1 MAKKVIKKKKLRL
14 LPFLIFIIVIAI
26 IVFTCLFILDTKVK
40 NIIITGNEVL
50 SDDEIIDLAGLTNYP
65 SFYKTLNLTMKNNI
79 SENPLIKNVDIN
91 RSFYH
96 VIEINVDEYE
106 ILYKREDNGK
116 YVLENNKEI
125 TLSKRTPYTIP
136 RLINEI
142 PTNKLD
148 IFIKYFKRIDL
159 NIREKISEINYV
171 PNEFDDDRFLLY
183 MDDGNSVYLTLTKFR
198 MINYYNDV
206 LPQLDGKKGILYLDS
221 GNHFQIMEN

>member
-1 MAKKVIKKKKLRL
+1 MAKVIKKKKLRL

-26 IVFTCLFILDTKVK
+26 IVFACLLILDTKVK

-65 SFYKTLNLTMKNNI
+65 SFYKTLNITMKNHI
-79 SENPLIKNVDIN
+79 
-91 RSFYH
+91 
-96 VIEINVDEYE
+96 IEIKVEEYK

-183 MDDGNSVYLTLTKFR
+183 MDDGNSVYMTITKFER
-198 MINYYNDV
+198 LNYYNDV
-206 LPQLDGKKGILYLDS
+206 LPQLDGRKGILYLDS
-221 GNHFQIMEN
+221 GNHFQIME

>member
-1 MAKKVIKKKKLRL
+1 MAKVIKKKKLRL
-14 LPFLIFIIVIAI
+14 LPFLIFIIAITI
-26 IVFTCLFILDTKVK
+26 IVFTCLLILDTKVK

-65 SFYKTLNLTMKNNI
+65 SFYKTLNITMKNNI
-79 SENPLIKNVDIN
+79 TKETLIKSVNIN
-91 RSFYH
+91 RKFYH
-96 VIEINVDEYE
+96 IIEIKVEEYK

-159 NIREKISEINYV
+159 NLREKISEINYV
-171 PNEFDDDRFLLY
+171 RNEFDDDRFLLY
-183 MDDGNSVYLTLTKFR
+183 MDDGNSVYMTITKFER
-198 MINYYNDV
+198 LNYYNDV
-206 LPQLDGKKGILYLDS
+206 LPQLDGRKGILYLDS
-221 GNHFQIMEN
+221 GNHFQIME

>member
-14 LPFLIFIIVIAI
+14 LPFLIFIIVITI

-65 SFYKTLNLTMKNNI
+65 SFYKTLNLTVKNNI

-116 YVLENNKEI
+116 YVLENKKEI
-125 TLSKRTPYTIP
+125 TLDEEIPYTIP

-142 PTNKLD
+142 PKNKLD
-148 IFIKYFKRIDL
+148 VFIKYFKRIDL
-159 NIREKISEINYV
+159 SIREKISEINYV
-171 PNEFDDDRFLLY
+171 PNEFDEDRFLLY
-183 MDDGNSVYLTLTKFR
+183 MDDGNSVYMTITKFER
-198 MINYYNDV
+198 LNYYNEV
-206 LPQLDGKKGILYLDS
+206 LPQLDGRKGILYLDS
-221 GNHFQIMEN
+221 GNHFQIME

>member
-116 YVLENNKEI
+116 YVLENKKEI
-125 TLSKRTPYTIP
+125 TLDEEIPYTIP

-142 PTNKLD
+142 PKNKLD
-148 IFIKYFKRIDL
+148 VFIKYFKRIDL
-159 NIREKISEINYV
+159 SIREKISEINYV
-171 PNEFDDDRFLLY
+171 PNEFDEDRFLLY
-183 MDDGNSVYLTLTKFR
+183 MDDGNSVYMTITKFER
-198 MINYYNDV
+198 LNYYNEV
-206 LPQLDGKKGILYLDS
+206 LPQLDGRKGILYLDS
-221 GNHFQIMEN
+221 GNHFQIME

>member
-1 MAKKVIKKKKLRL
+1 MAKVIKKKKLRL
-14 LPFLIFIIVIAI
+14 LPFLIFIIAITI
-26 IVFTCLFILDTKVK
+26 IVFTCPLILDTKVK

-65 SFYKTLNLTMKNNI
+65 SFYKTLNITMKNNI
-79 SENPLIKNVDIN
+79 TKEPLIKSVNIN
-91 RSFYH
+91 RKFYH
-96 VIEINVDEYE
+96 IIEIKVEEYK

-183 MDDGNSVYLTLTKFR
+183 MDDGNSVYMTITKFER
-198 MINYYNDV
+198 LNYYNDV
-206 LPQLDGKKGILYLDS
+206 LPQLDGRKGILYLDS
-221 GNHFQIMEN
+221 GNHFQIME

>member
-1 MAKKVIKKKKLRL
+1 MAKVIKKKKLRL
-14 LPFLIFIIVIAI
+14 LPFLIFIIAITI
-26 IVFTCLFILDTKVK
+26 IVFTCLLILDTKVK

-65 SFYKTLNLTMKNNI
+65 SFYKILNITMKNNI
-79 SENPLIKNVDIN
+79 TKEPLIKSVNIN
-91 RSFYH
+91 RKFYH
-96 VIEINVDEYE
+96 IIEIKVEEYK

-183 MDDGNSVYLTLTKFR
+183 MDDGNSVYMTITKFER
-198 MINYYNDV
+198 LNYYNDV
-206 LPQLDGKKGILYLDS
+206 LPQLDGRKGILYLDS
-221 GNHFQIMEN
+221 GNHFQIME

>member
-1 MAKKVIKKKKLRL
+1 
-14 LPFLIFIIVIAI
+14 
-26 IVFTCLFILDTKVK
+26 
-40 NIIITGNEVL
+40 
-50 SDDEIIDLAGLTNYP
+50 
-65 SFYKTLNLTMKNNI
+65 MKNNI
-79 SENPLIKNVDIN
+79 TKEPLIKSVNIN
-91 RSFYH
+91 RKFYH
-96 VIEINVDEYE
+96 IIEIKVEEYK

-159 NIREKISEINYV
+159 NIREKISEINHV

-183 MDDGNSVYLTLTKFR
+183 MDDGNSVYMTITKFER
-198 MINYYNDV
+198 LNYYNDV
-206 LPQLDGKKGILYLDS
+206 LPQLDGRKGILYLDS
-221 GNHFQIMEN
+221 GNHFQIME